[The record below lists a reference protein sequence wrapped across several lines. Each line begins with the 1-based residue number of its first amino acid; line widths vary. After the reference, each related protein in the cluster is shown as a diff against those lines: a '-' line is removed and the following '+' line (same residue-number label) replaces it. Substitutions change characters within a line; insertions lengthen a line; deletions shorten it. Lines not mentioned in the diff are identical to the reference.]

1 MIPVRP
7 TPSAEKPATLLR
19 SPEGGATRSH
29 PTFAAYAP
37 ALVEATLERVLASA
51 AFRRSQRHRQF
62 LRHVIRAA
70 LCNEQEQLK
79 EVIIGLEVFGRTLST
94 YDPRRDP
101 IVRVEAGRLREKL
114 ERFYAD
120 EGASEAFEITIPVGS
135 YMPQFTRRLAT
146 QPDLRRS
153 IAILPFNDLTN
164 HPADGAFAIGLADQ
178 LIDTLGQV
186 KSLKVVARVS
196 ALKAS
201 EKDLSLRAL
210 SALLGVDHIVEGS
223 IQRSGTRLRCIA
235 RLLRAKGGVQ
245 VWSRRFEQDDSTTGD
260 LFALQDEIADAVL
273 AAVTASLIEGDGPTG
288 AATVA
293 ASMPLRAPLTHSN
306 EARAL
311 FERARYL
318 ALQGSIDGYTRAI
331 ALLEK
336 AVALDPAFAQAHSQL
351 GATRANLGPYVFAP
365 TIPTFAKVKESL
377 LRALELNPLDG
388 DAHSLL
394 AVIAHRIESGWETAE
409 PLFIEALRMS
419 PSSTLAHS
427 SYAWALVFHGR
438 YGEAIAHAKT
448 AMDLDPLNLAQRA
461 YNARLY
467 SYAGDYQTALSE
479 LHIVLELD
487 PDHLYARLVLGII
500 HLSLGHPDEA
510 LPHFERVAVAVPDHS
525 SAHLHIICVFGMRGE
540 IERGKRELA
549 ALLARWKALPPDRT
563 PNYSPVYLALAC
575 TCLGDRDGML
585 MYLEQ
590 AASNRDYLFITTP
603 SHVLF
608 DRYRDDPA
616 FIDLLHRHGLK
627 LLRR

>member
-1 MIPVRP
+1 MTSARSDSLRLMPPAPVRGM
-7 TPSAEKPATLLR
+7 
-19 SPEGGATRSH
+19 EGSGSRSH
-29 PTFAAYAP
+29 PTFAAYSP
-37 ALVEATLERVLASA
+37 TLVEATLERVLASS

-70 LCNEQEQLK
+70 LANEQEQLK
-79 EVIIGLEVFGRTLST
+79 EVIIGLEVFGRALST

-135 YMPQFTRRLAT
+135 YMPQFNRRRAV
-146 QPDLRRS
+146 PDLRRS
-153 IAILPFNDLTN
+153 IAILPFNNLTN
-164 HPADGAFAIGLADQ
+164 LPHDGAFAIGLADQ

-186 KSLKVVARVS
+186 KGMKVVARVS

-201 EKDLSLRAL
+201 EKELSLRAL
-210 SALLGVDHIVEGS
+210 STLLGVDHIVEGS

-235 RLLRAKGGVQ
+235 RLSRAKGGVQ
-245 VWSRRFEQDDSTTGD
+245 IWSRRFEQADSATDD

-273 AAVTASLIEGDGPTG
+273 AAVTASLIEGGGPSG
-288 AATVA
+288 AATST
-293 ASMPLRAPLTHSN
+293 ASTPQRAPLTHSN

-336 AVALDPAFAQAHSQL
+336 AVTLDPDFAQAHSQL

-365 TIPTFAKVKESL
+365 TIATFAKVKESL

-388 DAHSLL
+388 DAHALL

-438 YGEAIAHAKT
+438 YDEAIAHAKT
-448 AMDLDPLNLAQRA
+448 AMELDPLNLAQRA

-467 SYAGDYQTALSE
+467 SYAGDYETALAE
-479 LHIVLELD
+479 LQIVLELD
-487 PDHLYARLVLGII
+487 PDHLYGRLVLGII
-500 HLSLGHPDEA
+500 HLSMGYPDQA
-510 LPHFERVAVAVPDHS
+510 LPHFERVAEAVPDHS
-525 SAHLHIICVFGMRGE
+525 SAHLHIVCVHGMRGE
-540 IERGKRELA
+540 VERGRRELE
-549 ALLARWKALPPDRT
+549 ALLARWKAMPADRA
-563 PNYSPVYLALAC
+563 PNYSPVYLALAAA
-575 TCLGDRDGML
+575 CLGDRDAML
-585 MYLEQ
+585 HHLEQ
-590 AASNRDYLFITTP
+590 AASDRDYLFITTP

>member
-1 MIPVRP
+1 MTSARP
-7 TPSAEKPATLLR
+7 NVFNAVPAVPAR
-19 SPEGGATRSH
+19 GPESSGRSH
-29 PTFAAYAP
+29 PTFAAYSP
-37 ALVEATLERVLASA
+37 TLVESTLERVLASS

-70 LCNEQEQLK
+70 LANEQEQLK
-79 EVIIGLEVFGRTLST
+79 EVIIGLEVFGRALST

-135 YMPQFTRRLAT
+135 YMPQFNRRRAA

-153 IAILPFNDLTN
+153 IAILPFNNVTGQP
-164 HPADGAFAIGLADQ
+164 HDGAFAIGLADQ

-186 KSLKVVARVS
+186 KGMKVVARVS

-201 EKDLSLRAL
+201 EKELSLRAL
-210 SALLGVDHIVEGS
+210 STLLGVDHIVEGS
-223 IQRSGTRLRCIA
+223 IQRSGPRLRCIA
-235 RLLRAKGGVQ
+235 RLSRSKGGVQ
-245 VWSRRFEQDDSTTGD
+245 IWSRRFEQADSAGD
-260 LFALQDEIADAVL
+260 LFAFQDEIADAVL
-273 AAVTASLIEGDGPTG
+273 AAVTASLIEGAGPSG
-288 AATVA
+288 AATTT
-293 ASMPLRAPLTHSN
+293 ASMPHRAPLTHSN
-306 EARAL
+306 EARVL

-336 AVALDPAFAQAHSQL
+336 AVTLDPEFAQAHSQL

-365 TIPTFAKVKESL
+365 TIATFAKVKESL

-427 SYAWALVFHGR
+427 SYAWALVFNGR
-438 YGEAIAHAKT
+438 YDEAIFHAKT

-467 SYAGDYQTALSE
+467 SYAGDYETALSE
-479 LHIVLELD
+479 LQIVLELD
-487 PDHLYARLVLGII
+487 PDHVYARLVLGII
-500 HLSLGHPDEA
+500 HLSMGHPDQA
-510 LPHFERVAVAVPDHS
+510 MPHFERIADAVPDHS
-525 SAHLHIICVFGMRGE
+525 SAHLHIVCVHGMRGE
-540 IERGKRELA
+540 IERGKHELA
-549 ALLARWKALPPDRT
+549 ALLARWKAMPGDRAPT
-563 PNYSPVYLALAC
+563 YSPVYLALASA
-575 TCLGDRDGML
+575 CLGDRDAML
-585 MYLEQ
+585 AHLEQ
-590 AASNRDYLFITTP
+590 AASERDYPCITTP
-603 SHVLF
+603 AHVRV
-608 DRYRDDPA
+608 DRYPDDPA